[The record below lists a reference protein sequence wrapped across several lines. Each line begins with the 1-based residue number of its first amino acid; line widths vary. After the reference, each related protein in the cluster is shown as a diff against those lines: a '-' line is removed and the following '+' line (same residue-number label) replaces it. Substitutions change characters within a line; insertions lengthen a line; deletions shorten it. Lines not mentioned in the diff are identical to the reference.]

1 MSFFSD
7 VQLQSV
13 EAKQS
18 YQPGLPDRAASS
30 FLFTA
35 NNAWKTQN
43 YSMAFVLQHPFIVAY
58 ELPANGQRNGYRY
71 KADIK
76 TTLFHSPHQ

>member
-7 VQLQSV
+7 VQLQSREV
-13 EAKQS
+13 KRG
-18 YQPGLPDRAASS
+18 YQPGLPDRAALS

-43 YSMAFVLQHPFIVAY
+43 YSMAVVLQHPFIVA
-58 ELPANGQRNGYRY
+58 
-71 KADIK
+71 
-76 TTLFHSPHQ
+76 